1 MPSLPIPSPICHHR
15 TMETHR
21 AERLAEAIRE
31 TLHELIHF
39 RLEDPR
45 LGPLDIVSVVLS
57 PDGRKV
63 VVQIRSAEGGSS
75 LEVLRHAKSFLRREL
90 AESLDLYR
98 APELFFEEAA
108 PGVSADRIPALLRR
122 VRRGRPRE

>member
-1 MPSLPIPSPICHHR
+1 
-15 TMETHR
+15 METHR

-31 TLHELIHF
+31 ALHELIHF
-39 RLEDPR
+39 QLEDPR

-57 PDGRKV
+57 ADGRKAI
-63 VVQIRSAEGGSS
+63 VQIRDAAGGDSS
-75 LEVLRHAKSFLRREL
+75 TSIEVLKHAKSFLRREL

-98 APELFFEEAA
+98 APDLFFEAA
-108 PGVSADRIPALLRR
+108 VAGVSAHRVPALLRR

>member
-1 MPSLPIPSPICHHR
+1 
-15 TMETHR
+15 METHR
-21 AERLAEAIRE
+21 VERLAEAIRE

-39 RLEDPR
+39 QLEDTR

-57 PDGRKV
+57 PDGRKAV
-63 VVQIRSAEGGSS
+63 IQIRAADGGDASS
-75 LEVLRHAKSFLRREL
+75 SVEVLRHAKPFLRREL

-98 APELFFEEAA
+98 APDLYFEAA
-108 PGVSADRIPALLRR
+108 AGGVSPQRLPALLRR

>member
-1 MPSLPIPSPICHHR
+1 
-15 TMETHR
+15 METHR

-39 RLEDPR
+39 QLEDPR

-57 PDGRKV
+57 PDGRKA
-63 VVQIRSAEGGSS
+63 VVQIRSADGGDGVSS
-75 LEVLRHAKSFLRREL
+75 VEVLKHAKSFLRREL

-98 APELFFEEAA
+98 APDLYFEAA
-108 PGVSADRIPALLRR
+108 AAGLPAERVPALLRK